1 MFNYTAMKK
10 FKLILVYL
18 ASFGIILSC
27 IAFLAVKI
35 FLPQEK
41 IKQYIVSY
49 AKENFNREVSFDK
62 VSFNLIGINLNN
74 FALSERTDFTKG
86 TFIKAKNLTVKISLK
101 PLLRKKIEVQTLSID
116 GMHIQMHKDKDGRFN
131 FNDITT
137 KKEQSA
143 ENVENKAKTV
153 KNDIPFKIYK
163 FQVKDSFISFKDDIL
178 NLDTEIS
185 DFNMQMTDFSFT
197 ELFPC
202 QISFTLKY
210 KQNNIDALLPVRLK
224 TQLNLNNLDFDRL
237 FVDVISFETIYKDST
252 FSATGKFE
260 NVNMPKIDLKITCK
274 NISQTTLKDFY
285 ISKIKFNVPSVDCMV
300 KTAVNLENK
309 TADIEQLEILLPQS
323 TCNISGTVNWR
334 DKDLKYNLKTNIDIL
349 LDKLSEIFPKYALNG
364 RIKSKLEISN
374 SVFNGNIEGT
384 NISFKYEQPSVD
396 LNNTNFKVIIYS
408 KNNIV
413 LNNSSGIFNT
423 GNFKFSGS
431 YSGNNI
437 DLKLKMDKL
446 IIKESSSTAVTKNEE
461 TKNENKSGY
470 NINLNTDVSIDNLDV
485 PYLTGRNAYFKT
497 SLKSITP
504 DMKTSNGSCTAGVDN
519 GKITNVEKL
528 AENKFAKIFLMIFNV
543 LNNNIKQSQKI
554 DDTNK
559 KGINYDSLIFDV
571 AFINGKMTT
580 KKINFKMPVTTI
592 TTTGFVDF
600 KADSINLN
608 VNTGLYAKMKVA
620 GTIEN
625 PKTSFDVIG
634 TVGEILNDASKGT
647 SKDLGKKL
655 DSALKN
661 LFGR

>member
-1 MFNYTAMKK
+1 MKIFRK
-10 FKLILVYL
+10 TMLFIAAAGLLFSL
-18 ASFGIILSC
+18 ALFVFI
-27 IAFLAVKI
+27 KI

-49 AKENFNREVSFDK
+49 AKENFNREVSFDT
-62 VSFNLIGINLNN
+62 VSFNIIGINLNN

-101 PLLRKKIEVQTLSID
+101 PLLHKKIEVQTLSID
-116 GMHIQMHKDKDGRFN
+116 GMNIQMHKDKNGRFN
-131 FNDITT
+131 FNDIST

-143 ENVENKAKTV
+143 ENVENKVKTV
-153 KNDIPFKIYK
+153 KNDIPFKIDN
-163 FQVKDSFISFKDDIL
+163 FQIKDSTVSFKDDIL
-178 NLDTEIS
+178 NLDTKIS
-185 DFNMQMTDFSFT
+185 DFNMHMTDFSFT

-202 QISFTLKY
+202 EISFTFKY
-210 KQNNIDALLPVRLK
+210 KQSNIDALLPVRLK
-224 TQLNLNNLDFDRL
+224 TQLNLNNLDFDKL
-237 FVDVISFETIYKDST
+237 FVDVISFETTYKDST

-260 NVNMPKIDLKITCK
+260 NINMPKIDLKITCK
-274 NISQTTLKDFY
+274 NIRETTLKDFY
-285 ISKIKFNVPSVDCMV
+285 ISKTKFNIQAIDCIA
-300 KTAVNLENK
+300 KTIINLENK

-349 LDKLSEIFPKYALNG
+349 LDKLSEFVPKYALNG

-384 NISFKYEQPSVD
+384 NISFKSEQPSVD
-396 LNNTNFKVIIYS
+396 LKNTNFKVIIHS
-408 KNNIV
+408 KNNII

-423 GNFKFSGS
+423 GNFTFSGS
-431 YSGNNI
+431 YSGNDI

-446 IIKESSSTAVTKNEE
+446 LIKESSSTATTKKEQTNEQ
-461 TKNENKSGY
+461 TKDENKSDY

-504 DMKTSNGSCTAGVDN
+504 DMKIVNGSCTAGVEN

-543 LNNNIKQSQKI
+543 LNNNIKHSQKI
-554 DDTNK
+554 DDTHK

-571 AFINGKMTT
+571 AFTNGKLTT
-580 KKINFKMPVTTI
+580 KKIKFKMPVTAI

-600 KADSINLN
+600 KADSISLN
-608 VNTGLYAKMKVA
+608 VNTGLYAKMKVT
-620 GTIEN
+620 GTVEN

-634 TVGEILNDASKGT
+634 TVGEILKNT
-647 SKDLGKKL
+647 SKRKNSNLGKL
-655 DSALKN
+655 DRALKN